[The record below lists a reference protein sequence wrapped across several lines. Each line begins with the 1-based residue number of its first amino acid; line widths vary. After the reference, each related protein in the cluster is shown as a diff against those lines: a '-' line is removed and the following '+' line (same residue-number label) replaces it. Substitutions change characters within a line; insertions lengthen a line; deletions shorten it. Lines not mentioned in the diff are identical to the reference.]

1 MYALGCGIVLAISG
15 GIMQK
20 RRMRLAL
27 SLLLSSL
34 SIAVVPTAVSAPPI
48 VGPSGQSSKGVDPEL
63 LAKANSG
70 DAGAELLVGLAYLTG
85 DSENPED
92 YTQAALWFRK
102 SAEQGNVAAQSGLGL
117 LYYAGKGVPKDS
129 ARAAVWFRKAADQG
143 DTRSQVAVGVLYR
156 DGDGVVQ
163 DSGQALVW
171 FRKAADQ
178 GDAEAEFNLGLI
190 YDDGKGVP
198 QDTGK
203 AKEWYRK
210 AAEQGEVRA
219 QFNLGMLLAVHSG
232 TRPSDNNEAYFWLD
246 IAAARMTNSDQEK
259 AAKARDLVASA
270 IGSLQL
276 RKEQKRAERWTAEH
290 PQEH

>member
-1 MYALGCGIVLAISG
+1 
-15 GIMQK
+15 MQ
-20 RRMRLAL
+20 RRRARLVCIL
-27 SLLLSSL
+27 LLLSSL
-34 SIAVVPTAVSAPPI
+34 IAAVSAAGP
-48 VGPSGQSSKGVDPEL
+48 VPSGAGQSGNVSKVVDPGL
-63 LAKANSG
+63 LAQANSG

-85 DSENPED
+85 DSENSDD

-102 SAEQGNVAAQSGLGL
+102 SAEQGNVAAQGGLGL

-143 DTRSQVAVGVLYR
+143 DTKSQVALGVLYR
-156 DGDGVVQ
+156 DGDGVAQ
-163 DSGQALVW
+163 DSGEALVW

-210 AAEQGEVRA
+210 AAEQGELRA

-232 TRPSDNNEAYFWLD
+232 TRPMDNGEAYFWLD
-246 IAAARMTNSDQEK
+246 IAASRMTGPDQEK
-259 AAKARDLVASA
+259 AAKARDIVASA
-270 IGSLQL
+270 IDSFQL
-276 RKEQKRAERWTAEH
+276 RREQKRAEKWIAQH
-290 PQEH
+290 PQGH